1 MSRQQ
6 KSVASMLTPLDDLFT
21 TQEER
26 DDRQL
31 ERVRIIPLEELRPFK
46 DHPFK
51 NLEGEEMDRLT
62 ESIRRFGSITPGL
75 ARPLEEG
82 GYELVSGHRRLEACR
97 RLGLETMPVI
107 VREMTDDEA
116 VIAMVDA
123 NLQREHILP
132 SEKAF
137 AYKMKLE
144 ALNHQGQTSGQVG
157 QKWSRDQMAEN
168 GDDSSRQIQRFIRL
182 TYLLPELLDMVD
194 QGRIAFTPAVS
205 LSYLKPEE
213 QRWVLEEV
221 EVNACTPSVGQAY
234 HLKEESQAGR
244 LTRELTVEMMAR
256 EKPNQREAVRVPWER
271 LRGAVPE
278 DYDAKHREEFI
289 VKACEYY
296 AKYLRRQRDRDAR

>member
-1 MSRQQ
+1 M
-6 KSVASMLTPLDDLFT
+6 
-21 TQEER
+21 
-26 DDRQL
+26 
-31 ERVRIIPLEELRPFK
+31 
-46 DHPFK
+46 
-51 NLEGEEMDRLT
+51 
-62 ESIRRFGSITPGL
+62 
-75 ARPLEEG
+75 
-82 GYELVSGHRRLEACR
+82 
-97 RLGLETMPVI
+97 I

-137 AYKMKLE
+137 AYKMKME
-144 ALNHQGQTSGQVG
+144 ALSHQGATSRQVG
-157 QKWSRDQMAEN
+157 EKLLSVTRIGRDSDE
-168 GDDSSRQIQRFIRL
+168 SERQVHRYIRL

-221 EVNACTPSVGQAY
+221 GANACTPSVGQAY
-234 HLKEESQAGR
+234 HLKEGSQAGR
-244 LTRELTVEMMAR
+244 LTREMTAEMMAR

-278 DYDAKHREEFI
+278 DYDAKRREEFI

-296 AKYLRRQRDRDAR
+296 AKYLRRQRDKDAR

>member
-1 MSRQQ
+1 MSKQQ
-6 KSVASMLTPLDDLFT
+6 KSVASMLTSLDDLFT

-51 NLEGEEMDRLT
+51 KLEGEEMDRLT
-62 ESIRRFGSITPGL
+62 ESIRQFGSITPAL

-137 AYKMKLE
+137 AYKMKME
-144 ALNHQGQTSGQVG
+144 ALSHQGQTCGQVG
-157 QKWSRDQMAEN
+157 HKSRDTISEDES
-168 GDDSSRQIQRFIRL
+168 GRQVQRFIRL

-221 EVNACTPSVGQAY
+221 EANACTPSVGQAY

-244 LTRELTVEMMAR
+244 LTREMTAEMMAR
-256 EKPNQREAVRVPWER
+256 EKTNQREAVRVPWER

-278 DYDAKHREEFI
+278 DYDAKRREEFI

-296 AKYLRRQRDRDAR
+296 AKYLRRQRDKDAR